1 MEDRNEKTTTPHLND
16 PELFTLALPPAGEPE
31 ALPRHL
37 SECLACSRAL
47 QEWKLAVRETANEEI
62 EELSRR
68 TPAEWEG
75 LENQTIEAMRRARRG
90 GSSPVVRW
98 GLAAAAALMLGFLL
112 LPARKPER
120 APAAGAASI
129 LAMASAQD
137 QSDDALLRDVARLSR
152 GEDAAS
158 WSGLAPEPS
167 AAAADEEVL

>member
-1 MEDRNEKTTTPHLND
+1 
-16 PELFTLALPPAGEPE
+16 GEAE
-31 ALPRHL
+31 GLPRHR
-37 SECLACSRAL
+37 SECLACSGAL

-112 LPARKPER
+112 LPAPETER
-120 APAAGAASI
+120 APAAGAAPI
-129 LAMASAQD
+129 PAMGPGPGHSG
-137 QSDDALLRDVARLSR
+137 DAPLPRRAPLS
-152 GEDAAS
+152 
-158 WSGLAPEPS
+158 
-167 AAAADEEVL
+167 

>member
-1 MEDRNEKTTTPHLND
+1 
-16 PELFTLALPPAGEPE
+16 GEAE
-31 ALPRHL
+31 GLPRHR
-37 SECLACSRAL
+37 SECLACSGAL

-112 LPARKPER
+112 LPAPQPER
-120 APAAGAASI
+120 APAGGAASI
-129 LAMASAQD
+129 PAAASAPD
-137 QSDDALLRDVARLSR
+137 PNRD
-152 GEDAAS
+152 
-158 WSGLAPEPS
+158 
-167 AAAADEEVL
+167 